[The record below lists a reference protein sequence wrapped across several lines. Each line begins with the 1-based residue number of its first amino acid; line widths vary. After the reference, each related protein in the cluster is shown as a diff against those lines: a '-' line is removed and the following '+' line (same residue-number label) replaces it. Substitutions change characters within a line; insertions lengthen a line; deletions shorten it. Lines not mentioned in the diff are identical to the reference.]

1 MLISNQGTLVRTRVG
16 EVAQVGRNTQG
27 VTLIRLPADEALVGL
42 AKVESLPD
50 EADGDAAAEAD
61 SEGTGEATNA
71 PENAG

>member
-1 MLISNQGTLVRTRVG
+1 MVARPTAAERLFLTKGLSRQASRISK
-16 EVAQVGRNTQG
+16 
-27 VTLIRLPADEALVGL
+27 LIRLPADEALVGL

>member
-1 MLISNQGTLVRTRVG
+1 MLISNQGTLVRTRVA

-50 EADGDAAAEAD
+50 ESAGDDAVEG
-61 SEGTGEATNA
+61 EGTSA